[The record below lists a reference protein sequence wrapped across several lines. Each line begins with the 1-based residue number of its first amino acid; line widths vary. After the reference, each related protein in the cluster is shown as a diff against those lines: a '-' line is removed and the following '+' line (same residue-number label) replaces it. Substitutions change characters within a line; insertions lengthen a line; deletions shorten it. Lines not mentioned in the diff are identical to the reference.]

1 MTITGHTG
9 CMGTEANSLASI
21 TAAVKNGATI
31 VEFDLNFDKNG
42 TPVLSHDEPK
52 GGEVTL
58 DEAFAF
64 AKQFDSLQ
72 INVDVKSTAFL
83 EKVPALAENH
93 GITERIF
100 YTGIFEKDVAAVR
113 QKSPAI
119 PYYIN
124 VNVRR
129 LQSKK
134 YLHTLAEKITA
145 CGAVGINFNHRK
157 ATKKLADIFRK
168 SGLLVSVWTVDDA
181 DAMQKM
187 LALCP
192 DNITTRHPDELLR
205 LAKTS
210 PQKQI

>member
-21 TAAVKNGATI
+21 AAAVENGATI

-83 EKVPALAENH
+83 EKVPALAERH

-145 CGAVGINFNHRK
+145 CGAVGINFNYRK

-205 LAKTS
+205 LAK
-210 PQKQI
+210 K